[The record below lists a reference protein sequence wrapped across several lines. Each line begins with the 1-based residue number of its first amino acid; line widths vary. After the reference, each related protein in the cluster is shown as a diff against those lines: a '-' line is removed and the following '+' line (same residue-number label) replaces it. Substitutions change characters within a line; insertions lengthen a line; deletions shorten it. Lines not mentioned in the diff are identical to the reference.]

1 MQDIPNINEVVN
13 LLKLPRK
20 PHTPAGASSYFVRC
34 PFCGDKKYHMSIDA
48 KKGAYYCFR
57 CSGGETGLG
66 TLDLYGRVKFGTRHV
81 HGPGGNGGKLLD
93 ALKKDLGKGSI
104 GSARPAIRAKLKG
117 DASAISIASD
127 SKLNQV
133 YSALLDF
140 PPFALSPEHR
150 ANLVARGLDMQAI
163 ERNRYRT
170 IPADTS
176 WVDEYPQFTQDF
188 TRLGLDGAV
197 EKNPDLQRWDTSQL
211 MAGFILAR
219 YLTRTRKMNLYGVP
233 GSFKVAG
240 EWFILYLPGMLIPTR
255 NMKGEIVLFQVRM
268 DKGGTRYVT
277 LSSKSL
283 PCAPKGRISRTHFPL
298 ANAPAGS
305 VGKMILTEGALKAD
319 VATHLL
325 GEPAFFAAV
334 PGVNNVHELPGIL
347 DAVKKMGIS
356 TVQCAFDMDKI
367 CNRFVRKA
375 SENILRI
382 IRQKGLKMTQMV
394 WDRDHAVEMC
404 AELRAVC
411 AQNYVLYRSD
421 PNPFIELSN
430 MAKAMNE
437 AKIVF
442 CEDQSGKHYWCPRT
456 KGIDDY
462 LLSLQPKS
470 AS

>member
-1 MQDIPNINEVVN
+1 MRDIPNINEVVD

-20 PHTPAGASSYFVRC
+20 PHTPSGASSYFVRC

-48 KKGAYYCFR
+48 KKGVYYCFR

-66 TLDLYGRVKFGTRHV
+66 TLDLYGRVKFGKRHI
-81 HGPGGNGGKLLD
+81 HGPEGNGNLLLD
-93 ALKKDLGKGSI
+93 ALNEDLGKGSI
-104 GSARPAIRAKLKG
+104 GSVRPASRAKNKG

-127 SKLNQV
+127 GKLNQV

-140 PPFALSPEHR
+140 PPFTLSPEHR
-150 ANLVARGLDMQAI
+150 ANLVARGLDTPAI
-163 ERNRYRT
+163 ESNGYHT
-170 IPADTS
+170 VPANTS
-176 WVDEYPQFTQDF
+176 WVDKYPKFKQDF
-188 TRLGLDGAV
+188 SRLGIDRAIK
-197 EKNPDLQRWDTSQL
+197 KNPDLQRWNANQL
-211 MAGFILAR
+211 MAGFVLAR

-240 EWFILYLPGMLIPTR
+240 EWFVLYLPGMLIPTR

-268 DKGGTRYVT
+268 DKGDTRYTT

-283 PCAPKGRISRTHFPL
+283 PCAPKGRISRMHFPL
-298 ANAPAGS
+298 VNAPAGS
-305 VGKMILTEGALKAD
+305 VRKMILTEGALKAD
-319 VATHLL
+319 VAAHLL

-334 PGVNNVHELPGIL
+334 PGVNITNELPTVL
-347 DAVKKMGIS
+347 DTVKKAGIS

-375 SENILRI
+375 SENIRRI
-382 IRQKGLKMTQMV
+382 IQQEDMKMTQMV
-394 WDRDHAVEMC
+394 WDRDYAAEMC
-404 AELRAVC
+404 AELKAICV
-411 AQNYVLYRSD
+411 QNHVPYRSD
-421 PNPFIELSN
+421 PNPFIELSY
-430 MAKAMNE
+430 MAKALNE
-437 AKIVF
+437 AEVVF

-462 LLSLQPKS
+462 LLSLRVEP